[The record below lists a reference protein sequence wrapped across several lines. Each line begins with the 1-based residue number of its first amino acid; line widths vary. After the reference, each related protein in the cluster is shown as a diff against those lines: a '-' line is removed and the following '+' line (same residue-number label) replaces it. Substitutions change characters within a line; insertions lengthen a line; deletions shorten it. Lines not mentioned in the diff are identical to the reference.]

1 MSIPCDRGRRV
12 ALQEH
17 SWVMTTPIPW
27 GHRLAYAAPAFA
39 LAVVGIPLYVYIPKF
54 YTDVVGADIALVG
67 FVLLAIRLFDAVSDP
82 LIGALSDRTR
92 SPFGRRRPWIALGV
106 PPLVLGLYFLF
117 TPPALGPEAAL
128 LWFGTGMF
136 VVFFAWTAITVPYE
150 SLGAEITSDYDER
163 TSILALRDGAL
174 ILGTILAAASP
185 ALIQGVLGLEPG
197 AEGERQKFRAVALS
211 YAPLAL
217 LACLACV
224 LLVKER
230 HGYRRATA
238 FPNLRTLQERL
249 QNRPFRILLASYTIA
264 AIGSN
269 LPATLIPYYVD
280 YVIGDPNVE
289 QYLLLYF
296 LTGVLFLP
304 FWVRLARRVGKKP
317 AWLAAAALN
326 SVTFAGV
333 FFLGPGDSQ
342 AYAVLVVASGLGFGA
357 TLALPSA
364 MQADVIDYEE
374 VRTGERKEGE
384 IIGLW
389 AVSKKLAAAFGVFIA
404 FPILGAVGY
413 VPNAAQPEAVVLT
426 LKVLYAL
433 VPSLFN
439 LLGLWVAWHY
449 PIDRAAHERILAA
462 AAARRAGHPFEDPL
476 EAPARP

>member
-1 MSIPCDRGRRV
+1 MAAS
-12 ALQEH
+12 
-17 SWVMTTPIPW
+17 IPW
-27 GHRLAYAAPAFA
+27 GHRLAYASPAFA
-39 LAVVGIPLYVYIPKF
+39 LAVVGIPLYVYLPKF

-82 LIGALSDRTR
+82 IIGALSDRTK
-92 SPFGRRRPWIALGV
+92 SPLGRRRPWIALGV
-106 PPLVLGLYFLF
+106 PPLIIALYLLF
-117 TPPALGPEAAL
+117 SPPALSAEGAL
-128 LWFGTGMF
+128 LWFGVGLF
-136 VVFFAWTAITVPYE
+136 VVFLAWTAITVPYE
-150 SLGAEITSDYDER
+150 SLGAELTQDYDER
-163 TSILALRDGAL
+163 TAILSLRDGAL

-185 ALIQGVLGLEPG
+185 AIIQGVLGLGDGPD
-197 AEGERQKFRAVALS
+197 AERAKFRAVALS
-211 YAPLAL
+211 YAPLVV

-224 LLVKER
+224 WLVKER
-230 HGYRRATA
+230 HGHRSSTA
-238 FPNLRTLQERL
+238 LPSLRTLGARL
-249 QNRPFRILLASYTIA
+249 KNRPFRILLASYTIA

-296 LTGVLFLP
+296 LTGVVLLP
-304 FWVRLARRVGKKP
+304 FWVRLAKRVGKKP

-326 SVTFAGV
+326 SLTFAGV
-333 FFLGPGDSQ
+333 FFLGPGDSE
-342 AYAVLVVASGLGFGA
+342 AYAILVIASGLGFGA

-374 VRTGERKEGE
+374 LRSGERKEGE

-389 AVSKKLAAAFGVFIA
+389 AVSKKLAAAFGVFLA

-426 LKVLYAL
+426 LKILYAL

-449 PIDRAAHERILAA
+449 PIDKAAH
-462 AAARRAGHPFEDPL
+462 
-476 EAPARP
+476 

>member
-1 MSIPCDRGRRV
+1 MAAS
-12 ALQEH
+12 
-17 SWVMTTPIPW
+17 IPW

-39 LAVVGIPLYVYIPKF
+39 LAVVGIPLYVYLPKF

-82 LIGALSDRTR
+82 VIGALSDRTR
-92 SPFGRRRPWIALGV
+92 SPLGRRRPWIALGV
-106 PPLVLGLYFLF
+106 PPLVIALYLLF
-117 TPPALGPEAAL
+117 SPPALSPNGAL
-128 LWFGTGMF
+128 LWFGVGLF
-136 VVFFAWTAITVPYE
+136 VVFLAWTAITVPYE
-150 SLGAEITSDYDER
+150 SLGAELTQDYDER
-163 TSILALRDGAL
+163 TAILSLRDGAL

-185 ALIQGVLGLEPG
+185 AIIQGALGLGDGPD
-197 AEGERQKFRAVALS
+197 AERATFRAVALS
-211 YAPLAL
+211 YAPLVV

-224 LLVKER
+224 WLVKER
-230 HGYRRATA
+230 HGHRSSTA
-238 FPNLRTLQERL
+238 LPSLRTLGARL
-249 QNRPFRILLASYTIA
+249 KNRPFRILLASYTIA

-296 LTGVLFLP
+296 LTGVVLLP
-304 FWVRLARRVGKKP
+304 FWVRLAKRVGKKP

-326 SVTFAGV
+326 SLTFAGV

-342 AYAVLVVASGLGFGA
+342 AYAVLVIASGLGFGA

-374 VRTGERKEGE
+374 LRSGERKEGE

-389 AVSKKLAAAFGVFIA
+389 AVSKKLAAAFGVFLA

-426 LKVLYAL
+426 LKILYAL

-449 PIDRAAHERILAA
+449 PIDKAAHEKILAA
-462 AAARRAGHPFEDPL
+462 VRARRAGERYADPL
-476 EAPARP
+476 EAP

>member
-1 MSIPCDRGRRV
+1 MAAS
-12 ALQEH
+12 
-17 SWVMTTPIPW
+17 IPW
-27 GHRLAYAAPAFA
+27 GHRLAYASPAFA
-39 LAVVGIPLYVYIPKF
+39 LAVVGIPLYVYLPKF

-82 LIGALSDRTR
+82 IIGALSDRTK
-92 SPFGRRRPWIALGV
+92 SPLGRRRPWIALGV
-106 PPLVLGLYFLF
+106 PPLIIALYLLF
-117 TPPALGPEAAL
+117 SPPALSAEGAL
-128 LWFGTGMF
+128 LWFGVGLF
-136 VVFFAWTAITVPYE
+136 VVFLAWTAITVPYE
-150 SLGAEITSDYDER
+150 SLGAELTQDYDER
-163 TSILALRDGAL
+163 TAILSLRDGAL

-185 ALIQGVLGLEPG
+185 AIIQGVLGLGDGPD
-197 AEGERQKFRAVALS
+197 AERAKFRAVALS
-211 YAPLAL
+211 YAPLVV

-224 LLVKER
+224 WLVKER
-230 HGYRRATA
+230 HGHRSSTA
-238 FPNLRTLQERL
+238 LPSLRTLGARL
-249 QNRPFRILLASYTIA
+249 KNRPFRILLASYTIA

-296 LTGVLFLP
+296 LTGVVLLP
-304 FWVRLARRVGKKP
+304 FWVRLAKRVGKKP

-326 SVTFAGV
+326 SLTFAGV
-333 FFLGPGDSQ
+333 FFLGPGDSE
-342 AYAVLVVASGLGFGA
+342 AYAILVIASGLGFGA

-374 VRTGERKEGE
+374 LRSGERKEGE

-389 AVSKKLAAAFGVFIA
+389 AVSKKLAAAFGVFLA

-426 LKVLYAL
+426 LKILYAL

-439 LLGLWVAWHY
+439 LFGLWVAWHY
-449 PIDRAAHERILAA
+449 PIDKAAHEKILEAVR
-462 AAARRAGHPFEDPL
+462 ARRAGERFADPL
-476 EAPARP
+476 EAP

>member
-1 MSIPCDRGRRV
+1 AS
-12 ALQEH
+12 
-17 SWVMTTPIPW
+17 
-27 GHRLAYAAPAFA
+27 
-39 LAVVGIPLYVYIPKF
+39 
-54 YTDVVGADIALVG
+54 
-67 FVLLAIRLFDAVSDP
+67 
-82 LIGALSDRTR
+82 
-92 SPFGRRRPWIALGV
+92 GV
-106 PPLVLGLYFLF
+106 PPLVIALYLLF
-117 TPPALGPEAAL
+117 SPPALSPEGAL
-128 LWFGTGMF
+128 LWFGVGLF
-136 VVFFAWTAITVPYE
+136 VVFLAWTAITVPYE
-150 SLGAEITSDYDER
+150 SLGAELTQDYDER
-163 TSILALRDGAL
+163 TAILSLRDGAL

-185 ALIQGVLGLEPG
+185 AIIQGALGLGDGPD
-197 AEGERQKFRAVALS
+197 AERAKFRAVALS
-211 YAPLAL
+211 YAPLVV

-224 LLVKER
+224 WLVKER
-230 HGYRRATA
+230 HGHRSSTA
-238 FPNLRTLQERL
+238 LPSLRTLGARL
-249 QNRPFRILLASYTIA
+249 KNRPFRILLASYTIA

-296 LTGVLFLP
+296 LTGVVLLP
-304 FWVRLARRVGKKP
+304 FWVRLAKRVGKKP

-326 SVTFAGV
+326 SLTFAGV

-342 AYAVLVVASGLGFGA
+342 AYAILVIASGLGFGA

-374 VRTGERKEGE
+374 LRSGERKEGE

-426 LKVLYAL
+426 LKILYAL

-449 PIDRAAHERILAA
+449 PIDKAAHEKILEAVR
-462 AAARRAGHPFEDPL
+462 ARRAGERYADPL
-476 EAPARP
+476 EAP

>member
-1 MSIPCDRGRRV
+1 MAAS
-12 ALQEH
+12 
-17 SWVMTTPIPW
+17 IPW

-39 LAVVGIPLYVYIPKF
+39 LAVVGIPLYVYLPKF

-82 LIGALSDRTR
+82 VIGALSDRTR

-106 PPLVLGLYFLF
+106 PPLVIALYLLF
-117 TPPALGPEAAL
+117 SPPALSPDGAL
-128 LWFGTGMF
+128 LWFGVGLF
-136 VVFFAWTAITVPYE
+136 VVFLAWTAITVPYE
-150 SLGAEITSDYDER
+150 SLGVELTQDYDER
-163 TSILALRDGAL
+163 TAILSLRDGAL

-185 ALIQGVLGLEPG
+185 AIIQGVLGLG
-197 AEGERQKFRAVALS
+197 EGPDSERAKFRAVALT
-211 YAPLAL
+211 YAPLVV

-224 LLVKER
+224 WLVKER
-230 HGYRRATA
+230 HGHRSSTA
-238 FPNLRTLQERL
+238 LPSLRTLGARL
-249 QNRPFRILLASYTIA
+249 KNRPFRILLASYTIA

-296 LTGVLFLP
+296 LTGVVLLP
-304 FWVRLARRVGKKP
+304 FWVRLAKRVGKKP

-326 SVTFAGV
+326 SLTFAGV

-342 AYAVLVVASGLGFGA
+342 AYAILVIASGLGFGA

-374 VRTGERKEGE
+374 LRSGERKEGE

-389 AVSKKLAAAFGVFIA
+389 AVSKKLAAAFGVFLA

-426 LKVLYAL
+426 LKILYAL

-449 PIDRAAHERILAA
+449 PIDKAAHEKILEAVR
-462 AAARRAGHPFEDPL
+462 ARRAGERYADPL
-476 EAPARP
+476 EAP

>member
-1 MSIPCDRGRRV
+1 MAASIPW
-12 ALQEH
+12 
-17 SWVMTTPIPW
+17 S
-27 GHRLAYAAPAFA
+27 HRLAYASPAFA
-39 LAVVGIPLYVYIPKF
+39 LAVVGIPLYVYLPKF

-82 LIGALSDRTR
+82 IIGALSDRTK
-92 SPFGRRRPWIALGV
+92 SPLGRRRPWIALGV
-106 PPLVLGLYFLF
+106 PPLIIALYLLF
-117 TPPALGPEAAL
+117 SPPALSAEGAL
-128 LWFGTGMF
+128 LWFGVGLF
-136 VVFFAWTAITVPYE
+136 VVFLAWTAITVPYE
-150 SLGAEITSDYDER
+150 SLGAELTQDYDER
-163 TSILALRDGAL
+163 TAILSLRDGAL

-185 ALIQGVLGLEPG
+185 AIIQGVLGLGDGPD
-197 AEGERQKFRAVALS
+197 AERAKFRAVALS
-211 YAPLAL
+211 YAPLVV

-224 LLVKER
+224 WLVKER
-230 HGYRRATA
+230 HGHRSSTA
-238 FPNLRTLQERL
+238 LPSLRTLGARL
-249 QNRPFRILLASYTIA
+249 KNRPFRILLASYTIA

-296 LTGVLFLP
+296 LTGVVLLP
-304 FWVRLARRVGKKP
+304 FWVRLAKRVGKKP

-326 SVTFAGV
+326 SLTFAGV
-333 FFLGPGDSQ
+333 FFLGPGDSE
-342 AYAVLVVASGLGFGA
+342 AYAILVIASGLGFGA

-374 VRTGERKEGE
+374 LRSGERKEGE

-389 AVSKKLAAAFGVFIA
+389 AVSKKLAAAFGVFLA

-426 LKVLYAL
+426 LKILYAL

-449 PIDRAAHERILAA
+449 PIDKAAHEKILEAVR
-462 AAARRAGHPFEDPL
+462 ARRAGERFADPL
-476 EAPARP
+476 EAP

>member
-1 MSIPCDRGRRV
+1 MY
-12 ALQEH
+12 L
-17 SWVMTTPIPW
+17 
-27 GHRLAYAAPAFA
+27 
-39 LAVVGIPLYVYIPKF
+39 PKF

-82 LIGALSDRTR
+82 VIGALSDRTT
-92 SPFGRRRPWIALGV
+92 SPLGRRRPWIAFGV
-106 PPLVLGLYFLF
+106 PPLVIALYLLF
-117 TPPALGPEAAL
+117 SPPALSPDGAL
-128 LWFGTGMF
+128 LWFGVGLF
-136 VVFFAWTAITVPYE
+136 VVFLAWTAITVPYE
-150 SLGAEITSDYDER
+150 SLGAELTQDYDER
-163 TSILALRDGAL
+163 TAILSLRDGAL

-185 ALIQGVLGLEPG
+185 AIIQGVLGLGDGPDAG
-197 AEGERQKFRAVALS
+197 RAKFRAVAVS
-211 YAPLAL
+211 YAPLVV

-224 LLVKER
+224 WLVKER
-230 HGYRRATA
+230 HGHRSSAA
-238 FPNLRTLQERL
+238 LPSLRTLGERL
-249 QNRPFRILLASYTIA
+249 KNRPFRILLASYTIA

-296 LTGVLFLP
+296 LTGVVLLP
-304 FWVRLARRVGKKP
+304 FWVRLAKRVGKKP

-326 SVTFAGV
+326 SLTFAGV

-342 AYAVLVVASGLGFGA
+342 AYAVLVIASGLGFGA

-374 VRTGERKEGE
+374 LRSGERKEGE

-389 AVSKKLAAAFGVFIA
+389 AVSKKLAAAFGVFLA

-426 LKVLYAL
+426 LKILYAL

-449 PIDRAAHERILAA
+449 PIDKAAHEKILEAVR
-462 AAARRAGHPFEDPL
+462 ARRAGERYADPL
-476 EAPARP
+476 EAP

>member
-1 MSIPCDRGRRV
+1 MAAS
-12 ALQEH
+12 
-17 SWVMTTPIPW
+17 IPW

-39 LAVVGIPLYVYIPKF
+39 LAVVGIPLYVYLPKF

-82 LIGALSDRTR
+82 VIGALSDRTT
-92 SPFGRRRPWIALGV
+92 SPLGRRRPWIALGV
-106 PPLVLGLYFLF
+106 PPLVIALYLLF
-117 TPPALGPEAAL
+117 SPPTLSPNGAL
-128 LWFGTGMF
+128 LWFGVGLF
-136 VVFFAWTAITVPYE
+136 VVFLAWTAITVPYE
-150 SLGAEITSDYDER
+150 SLGAELTQDYDER
-163 TSILALRDGAL
+163 TAILSLRDGAL

-185 ALIQGVLGLEPG
+185 AIIQGALGLGDGPD
-197 AEGERQKFRAVALS
+197 AERAKFRAVALS
-211 YAPLAL
+211 YAPLVV

-224 LLVKER
+224 WLVKER
-230 HGYRRATA
+230 HGHRSSTA
-238 FPNLRTLQERL
+238 LPSLRTLGARL
-249 QNRPFRILLASYTIA
+249 KNRPFRILLASYTIA

-296 LTGVLFLP
+296 LTGVVLLP
-304 FWVRLARRVGKKP
+304 FWVRLAKRVGKKP

-326 SVTFAGV
+326 SLTFAGV

-342 AYAVLVVASGLGFGA
+342 AYAVLVIASGLGFGA

-374 VRTGERKEGE
+374 LRSGERKEGE

-389 AVSKKLAAAFGVFIA
+389 AVSEKLAAAFGVFLA

-426 LKVLYAL
+426 LKILYAL

-449 PIDRAAHERILAA
+449 PINKAAHEKILAA
-462 AAARRAGHPFEDPL
+462 VRARRAGERYADPL
-476 EAPARP
+476 EAP

>member
-1 MSIPCDRGRRV
+1 MAAS
-12 ALQEH
+12 
-17 SWVMTTPIPW
+17 IPW

-39 LAVVGIPLYVYIPKF
+39 LAVVGIPLYVYLPKF

-82 LIGALSDRTR
+82 VIGALSDRTR
-92 SPFGRRRPWIALGV
+92 SPLGRRRPWIALGV
-106 PPLVLGLYFLF
+106 PPLVIALYLLF
-117 TPPALGPEAAL
+117 SPPALSPNGAL
-128 LWFGTGMF
+128 LWFGVGLF
-136 VVFFAWTAITVPYE
+136 VVFLAWTAITVPYE
-150 SLGAEITSDYDER
+150 SLGAELTQDYDER
-163 TSILALRDGAL
+163 TAILSLRDGAL

-185 ALIQGVLGLEPG
+185 AIIQGALGLGDGPD
-197 AEGERQKFRAVALS
+197 AERAKFRAVALS
-211 YAPLAL
+211 YAPLVV

-224 LLVKER
+224 WLVKER
-230 HGYRRATA
+230 HGHRSSTA
-238 FPNLRTLQERL
+238 LPSLRTLGARL
-249 QNRPFRILLASYTIA
+249 KNRPFRILLASYTIA

-296 LTGVLFLP
+296 LTGVVLLP
-304 FWVRLARRVGKKP
+304 FWVRLAKRVGKKP

-326 SVTFAGV
+326 SLTFAGV

-342 AYAVLVVASGLGFGA
+342 AYAVLVIASGLGFGA

-374 VRTGERKEGE
+374 LRSGERKEGE

-389 AVSKKLAAAFGVFIA
+389 AVSKKLAAAFGVFLA

-426 LKVLYAL
+426 LKILYAL

-449 PIDRAAHERILAA
+449 PIDKAAHEKILAA
-462 AAARRAGHPFEDPL
+462 VRARRAGERYADPL
-476 EAPARP
+476 EAP

>member
-1 MSIPCDRGRRV
+1 MAAS
-12 ALQEH
+12 
-17 SWVMTTPIPW
+17 IPW
-27 GHRLAYAAPAFA
+27 GQRLAYAAPAFA
-39 LAVVGIPLYVYIPKF
+39 LAVVGIPLYVYLPKF

-82 LIGALSDRTR
+82 VIGALSDRTQ
-92 SPFGRRRPWIALGV
+92 SPLGRRRPWIALGV
-106 PPLVLGLYFLF
+106 PPLVIALYLLF
-117 TPPALGPEAAL
+117 APPALSPDGAL
-128 LWFGTGMF
+128 LWFGVGLF
-136 VVFFAWTAITVPYE
+136 VVFLAWTAITVPYE
-150 SLGAEITSDYDER
+150 SLGAELTQDYDER
-163 TSILALRDGAL
+163 TAILSLRDGAL

-185 ALIQGVLGLEPG
+185 AIIQGVLGLGDGPD
-197 AEGERQKFRAVALS
+197 AERAKFRAVALS
-211 YAPLAL
+211 YAPLVV

-224 LLVKER
+224 WLVKER
-230 HGYRRATA
+230 HAHRSSTA
-238 FPNLRTLQERL
+238 IPSLRTLGARL
-249 QNRPFRILLASYTIA
+249 KNRPFRILLASYTIA

-296 LTGVLFLP
+296 LTGVVLLP
-304 FWVRLARRVGKKP
+304 FWVRLAKRVGKKP

-326 SVTFAGV
+326 SLTFAGV

-342 AYAVLVVASGLGFGA
+342 AYAILVIASGLGFGA

-374 VRTGERKEGE
+374 LRSGERKEGE

-389 AVSKKLAAAFGVFIA
+389 AVSKKLAAAFGVFLA

-413 VPNAAQPEAVVLT
+413 VPNATQPEAVVLT
-426 LKVLYAL
+426 LKILYAL

-449 PIDRAAHERILAA
+449 PIDKAAHEKILEAVR
-462 AAARRAGHPFEDPL
+462 ARRAGERYADPL
-476 EAPARP
+476 EAP

>member
-1 MSIPCDRGRRV
+1 MAAS
-12 ALQEH
+12 
-17 SWVMTTPIPW
+17 IPW
-27 GHRLAYAAPAFA
+27 GHRLAYASPAFA
-39 LAVVGIPLYVYIPKF
+39 LAVVGIPLYVYLPKF

-82 LIGALSDRTR
+82 IIGALSDRTK
-92 SPFGRRRPWIALGV
+92 SPLGRRRPWIALGV
-106 PPLVLGLYFLF
+106 PPLIIALYLLF
-117 TPPALGPEAAL
+117 SPPALSAEGAL
-128 LWFGTGMF
+128 LWFGVGLF
-136 VVFFAWTAITVPYE
+136 VVFLAWTAITVPYE
-150 SLGAEITSDYDER
+150 SLGAELTQDYDER
-163 TSILALRDGAL
+163 TAILSLRDGAL

-185 ALIQGVLGLEPG
+185 AIIQGVLGLGDGPD
-197 AEGERQKFRAVALS
+197 AERAKFRAVALS
-211 YAPLAL
+211 YAPLVV

-224 LLVKER
+224 WLVKER
-230 HGYRRATA
+230 HGHRSSTA
-238 FPNLRTLQERL
+238 LPSLRTLGARL
-249 QNRPFRILLASYTIA
+249 KNRPFRILLASYTIA

-296 LTGVLFLP
+296 LTGVVLLP
-304 FWVRLARRVGKKP
+304 FWVRLAKRVGKKP

-326 SVTFAGV
+326 SLTFAGV
-333 FFLGPGDSQ
+333 FFLGPGDSE
-342 AYAVLVVASGLGFGA
+342 AYAILVIASGLGFGA

-374 VRTGERKEGE
+374 LRSGERKEGE

-389 AVSKKLAAAFGVFIA
+389 AVSKKLAAAFGVFLA

-426 LKVLYAL
+426 LKILYAL

-449 PIDRAAHERILAA
+449 PH
-462 AAARRAGHPFEDPL
+462 
-476 EAPARP
+476 

>member
-1 MSIPCDRGRRV
+1 MAAS
-12 ALQEH
+12 
-17 SWVMTTPIPW
+17 IPW
-27 GHRLAYAAPAFA
+27 GHRLAYACPAFA
-39 LAVVGIPLYVYIPKF
+39 LAVVGIPLYVYLPKF

-82 LIGALSDRTR
+82 IIGALSDRTK
-92 SPFGRRRPWIALGV
+92 SPLGRRRPWIALGV
-106 PPLVLGLYFLF
+106 PPLIIALYLLF
-117 TPPALGPEAAL
+117 SPPALSAEGAL
-128 LWFGTGMF
+128 LWFGVGLF
-136 VVFFAWTAITVPYE
+136 VVFLAWTAITVPYE
-150 SLGAEITSDYDER
+150 SLGAELTQDYDER
-163 TSILALRDGAL
+163 TAILSLRDGAL

-185 ALIQGVLGLEPG
+185 AIIQGVLGLGDGPD
-197 AEGERQKFRAVALS
+197 AERAKFRAVALS
-211 YAPLAL
+211 YAPLVV

-224 LLVKER
+224 WLVKER
-230 HGYRRATA
+230 HGHRSSTA
-238 FPNLRTLQERL
+238 LPSLRTLGARL
-249 QNRPFRILLASYTIA
+249 KNRPFRILLASYTIA

-296 LTGVLFLP
+296 LTGVVLLP
-304 FWVRLARRVGKKP
+304 FWVRLAKRVGKKP

-326 SVTFAGV
+326 SLTFAGV
-333 FFLGPGDSQ
+333 FFLGPGDSE
-342 AYAVLVVASGLGFGA
+342 AYAILVIASGLGFGA

-374 VRTGERKEGE
+374 LRSGERKEGE

-389 AVSKKLAAAFGVFIA
+389 AVSKKLAAAFGVFLA

-426 LKVLYAL
+426 LKILYAL

-449 PIDRAAHERILAA
+449 PIDKATHEKILEAVR
-462 AAARRAGHPFEDPL
+462 ARRAGERFADPL
-476 EAPARP
+476 EAP

>member
-1 MSIPCDRGRRV
+1 MAAS
-12 ALQEH
+12 
-17 SWVMTTPIPW
+17 IPW

-39 LAVVGIPLYVYIPKF
+39 LAVVGIPLYVYLPKF

-82 LIGALSDRTR
+82 VIGALSDRTT
-92 SPFGRRRPWIALGV
+92 SPLGRRRPWIALGV
-106 PPLVLGLYFLF
+106 PPLVIALYLLF
-117 TPPALGPEAAL
+117 SPPALSPDGAL
-128 LWFGTGMF
+128 LWFGVGLF
-136 VVFFAWTAITVPYE
+136 VVFLAWTAITVPYE
-150 SLGAEITSDYDER
+150 SLGAELTQDYDER
-163 TSILALRDGAL
+163 TAILSLRDGAL

-185 ALIQGVLGLEPG
+185 AIIQGVLGLGDGPD
-197 AEGERQKFRAVALS
+197 AERAKFRAVALS
-211 YAPLAL
+211 YAPLVV

-224 LLVKER
+224 WLVKER
-230 HGYRRATA
+230 HGHRSSTA
-238 FPNLRTLQERL
+238 LPSLRTLGARL
-249 QNRPFRILLASYTIA
+249 NNRPFRILLASYTIA

-296 LTGVLFLP
+296 LTGVVLLP
-304 FWVRLARRVGKKP
+304 FWVRLAKRVGKKP

-326 SVTFAGV
+326 SLTFAGV

-342 AYAVLVVASGLGFGA
+342 AYAILVIASGLGFGA

-374 VRTGERKEGE
+374 LRSGERKEGE

-389 AVSKKLAAAFGVFIA
+389 AVSKKLAAAFGVFLA

-426 LKVLYAL
+426 LKILYAL

-449 PIDRAAHERILAA
+449 PIDKAAHEKILEAVR
-462 AAARRAGHPFEDPL
+462 ARRAGERYADPL
-476 EAPARP
+476 EAP

>member
-1 MSIPCDRGRRV
+1 MAAS
-12 ALQEH
+12 
-17 SWVMTTPIPW
+17 IPW

-39 LAVVGIPLYVYIPKF
+39 LAVVGIPLYVYLPKF

-82 LIGALSDRTR
+82 VIGALSDRTR
-92 SPFGRRRPWIALGV
+92 SPLGRRRPWIALGV
-106 PPLVLGLYFLF
+106 PPLVIALYLLF
-117 TPPALGPEAAL
+117 SPPTLSPNGAL
-128 LWFGTGMF
+128 LWFGVGLF
-136 VVFFAWTAITVPYE
+136 VVFLAWTAITVPYE
-150 SLGAEITSDYDER
+150 SLGAELTQDYDER
-163 TSILALRDGAL
+163 TAILSLRDGAL

-185 ALIQGVLGLEPG
+185 AIIQGALGLGDGPD
-197 AEGERQKFRAVALS
+197 AERAKFRAVALS
-211 YAPLAL
+211 YAPLVV

-224 LLVKER
+224 WLVRER
-230 HGYRRATA
+230 HGHRSSTA
-238 FPNLRTLQERL
+238 LPSLRTLGARL
-249 QNRPFRILLASYTIA
+249 KNRPFRILLASYTIA

-296 LTGVLFLP
+296 LTGVVLLP
-304 FWVRLARRVGKKP
+304 FWVRLAKRVGKKP

-326 SVTFAGV
+326 SLTFAGV

-342 AYAVLVVASGLGFGA
+342 AYAVLVIASGLGFGA

-374 VRTGERKEGE
+374 LRSGERKEGE

-389 AVSKKLAAAFGVFIA
+389 AVSKKLAAAFGVFLA

-426 LKVLYAL
+426 LKILYAL

-449 PIDRAAHERILAA
+449 PIDKAAHEKILAA
-462 AAARRAGHPFEDPL
+462 VHARRAGERYADPL
-476 EAPARP
+476 EAP

>member
-1 MSIPCDRGRRV
+1 MAASV
-12 ALQEH
+12 
-17 SWVMTTPIPW
+17 PW

-39 LAVVGIPLYVYIPKF
+39 LAVVGIPLYVYLPKF

-82 LIGALSDRTR
+82 VIGALSDRTR

-106 PPLVLGLYFLF
+106 PPLVIALYLLF
-117 TPPALGPEAAL
+117 SPPALSPEGAL
-128 LWFGTGMF
+128 LWFGVGLF
-136 VVFFAWTAITVPYE
+136 VVFLAWTAITVPYE
-150 SLGAEITSDYDER
+150 SLGAELTQDYDER
-163 TSILALRDGAL
+163 TAILSLRDGAL

-185 ALIQGVLGLEPG
+185 AIIQGVLGLGDGPD
-197 AEGERQKFRAVALS
+197 AERAKFRAVALG
-211 YAPLAL
+211 YGPLVV

-224 LLVKER
+224 WLVKER
-230 HGYRRATA
+230 HGHRNASA
-238 FPNLRTLQERL
+238 LPNLRTLAERL

-264 AIGSN
+264 AMGSN

-296 LTGVLFLP
+296 LTGVILLP
-304 FWVRLARRVGKKP
+304 FWVRLAKRVGKKP

-326 SVTFAGV
+326 SLTFAGV

-342 AYAVLVVASGLGFGA
+342 AYAILVVASGLGFGA

-374 VRTGERKEGE
+374 LRSGERKEGE

-389 AVSKKLAAAFGVFIA
+389 AVSKKLAAAFGVFLA

-426 LKVLYAL
+426 LKILYAL

-449 PIDRAAHERILAA
+449 PIDKTAHEKILEAVR
-462 AAARRAGHPFEDPL
+462 ARRAGEDYADPL
-476 EAPARP
+476 EAS

>member
-1 MSIPCDRGRRV
+1 MAAS
-12 ALQEH
+12 L
-17 SWVMTTPIPW
+17 SW

-39 LAVVGIPLYVYIPKF
+39 LAVVGIPLYVYLPKF

-82 LIGALSDRTR
+82 IIGALSDRTR

-106 PPLVLGLYFLF
+106 PPLVIALYLLF
-117 TPPALGPEAAL
+117 SPPALSPEGAL
-128 LWFGTGMF
+128 LWFGVGLF
-136 VVFFAWTAITVPYE
+136 VVFLAWTAITVPYE
-150 SLGAEITSDYDER
+150 SLGAELTQDYDER
-163 TSILALRDGAL
+163 TAILSLRDGAL

-185 ALIQGVLGLEPG
+185 AIIQGVLGLGDGPD
-197 AEGERQKFRAVALS
+197 AERAKFRAVALS
-211 YAPLAL
+211 YAPLVV

-224 LLVKER
+224 WLVKER
-230 HGYRRATA
+230 HGHRGSTA
-238 FPNLRTLQERL
+238 LPSLRTLAERL
-249 QNRPFRILLASYTIA
+249 KNRPFRILLASYTIA

-296 LTGVLFLP
+296 LTGVVLLP
-304 FWVRLARRVGKKP
+304 FWVRLAKRVGKKP

-326 SVTFAGV
+326 SLTFAGV

-342 AYAVLVVASGLGFGA
+342 AYAILVIASGLGFGA

-374 VRTGERKEGE
+374 LRSGERKEGE

-389 AVSKKLAAAFGVFIA
+389 AVSKKLAAAFGVFLA

-426 LKVLYAL
+426 LKILYAL

-449 PIDRAAHERILAA
+449 PIDKVAHEKILEAVR
-462 AAARRAGHPFEDPL
+462 ARRAGERYADPL
-476 EAPARP
+476 EAP

>member
-1 MSIPCDRGRRV
+1 MAAS
-12 ALQEH
+12 
-17 SWVMTTPIPW
+17 IPW

-39 LAVVGIPLYVYIPKF
+39 LAVVGIPLYVYLPKF

-82 LIGALSDRTR
+82 VIGALSDRTT
-92 SPFGRRRPWIALGV
+92 SPLGRRRPWIALGV
-106 PPLVLGLYFLF
+106 PPLVIALYLLF
-117 TPPALGPEAAL
+117 SPPTLSPNGAL
-128 LWFGTGMF
+128 LWFGVGLF
-136 VVFFAWTAITVPYE
+136 VVFLAWTAITVPYE
-150 SLGAEITSDYDER
+150 SLGAELTQDYDER
-163 TSILALRDGAL
+163 TAILSLRDGAL

-185 ALIQGVLGLEPG
+185 AIIQGALGLGDGPD
-197 AEGERQKFRAVALS
+197 AERAKFRAVALS
-211 YAPLAL
+211 YAPLVV

-224 LLVKER
+224 WLVKER
-230 HGYRRATA
+230 HGHRSSTA
-238 FPNLRTLQERL
+238 LPSLRTLGARL
-249 QNRPFRILLASYTIA
+249 KNRPFRILLASYTIA

-296 LTGVLFLP
+296 LTGVVLLP
-304 FWVRLARRVGKKP
+304 FWVRLAKRVGKKP

-326 SVTFAGV
+326 SLTFAGV

-342 AYAVLVVASGLGFGA
+342 AYAVLVIASGLGFGA

-374 VRTGERKEGE
+374 LRSGERKEGE

-389 AVSKKLAAAFGVFIA
+389 AVSKKLAAAFGVFLA

-426 LKVLYAL
+426 LKILYAL

-449 PIDRAAHERILAA
+449 PIDKAAHEKILAA
-462 AAARRAGHPFEDPL
+462 VRARRAGERYADPL
-476 EAPARP
+476 EAP

>member
-1 MSIPCDRGRRV
+1 MAAS
-12 ALQEH
+12 
-17 SWVMTTPIPW
+17 IPW

-39 LAVVGIPLYVYIPKF
+39 LAVVGIPLYVYLPKF

-82 LIGALSDRTR
+82 VIGALSDRTT
-92 SPFGRRRPWIALGV
+92 SPLGRRRPWIALGV
-106 PPLVLGLYFLF
+106 PPLVVALYLLF
-117 TPPALGPEAAL
+117 SPPALSPEGAL
-128 LWFGTGMF
+128 LWFGVGLF
-136 VVFFAWTAITVPYE
+136 VVFLAWTAITVPYE
-150 SLGAEITSDYDER
+150 SLGAELTQDYDER
-163 TSILALRDGAL
+163 TAILSLRDGAL

-185 ALIQGVLGLEPG
+185 AIIQGALGLGDGPD
-197 AEGERQKFRAVALS
+197 AERAKFRAVALS
-211 YAPLAL
+211 YAPLVV

-224 LLVKER
+224 WLVKER
-230 HGYRRATA
+230 HGHRSSTA
-238 FPNLRTLQERL
+238 LPSLRTLGARL
-249 QNRPFRILLASYTIA
+249 KNRPFRILLASYTIA

-296 LTGVLFLP
+296 LTGVVLLP
-304 FWVRLARRVGKKP
+304 FWVRLAKRVGKKP

-326 SVTFAGV
+326 SLTFAGV

-342 AYAVLVVASGLGFGA
+342 AYAILVIASGLGFGA

-374 VRTGERKEGE
+374 LRSGERKEGE

-389 AVSKKLAAAFGVFIA
+389 AVSKKLAAAFGVFLA

-426 LKVLYAL
+426 LKILYAL

-449 PIDRAAHERILAA
+449 PIDKAAHEKILAA
-462 AAARRAGHPFEDPL
+462 VRARRAGERYADPL
-476 EAPARP
+476 EAP

>member
-1 MSIPCDRGRRV
+1 MAAS
-12 ALQEH
+12 
-17 SWVMTTPIPW
+17 IPW
-27 GHRLAYAAPAFA
+27 GHRLAYASPAFA
-39 LAVVGIPLYVYIPKF
+39 LAVVGIPLYVYLPKF

-82 LIGALSDRTR
+82 IIGALSDRTK
-92 SPFGRRRPWIALGV
+92 SPLGRRRPWIALGV
-106 PPLVLGLYFLF
+106 PPLIIALYLLF
-117 TPPALGPEAAL
+117 SPPALSAEGAL
-128 LWFGTGMF
+128 LWFGVGLF
-136 VVFFAWTAITVPYE
+136 VVFLAWTAITVPYE
-150 SLGAEITSDYDER
+150 SLGAELTQDYDER
-163 TSILALRDGAL
+163 TAILSLRDGAL

-185 ALIQGVLGLEPG
+185 AIIQGVLGLGDGPD
-197 AEGERQKFRAVALS
+197 AERAKFRAVALS
-211 YAPLAL
+211 YAPLVV

-230 HGYRRATA
+230 HGHRSSTA
-238 FPNLRTLQERL
+238 LPSLRTLGARL
-249 QNRPFRILLASYTIA
+249 KNRPFRILLASYTIA

-296 LTGVLFLP
+296 LTGVVLLP
-304 FWVRLARRVGKKP
+304 FWVRLAKRVGKKP

-326 SVTFAGV
+326 SLTFAGV
-333 FFLGPGDSQ
+333 FFLGPGDSE
-342 AYAVLVVASGLGFGA
+342 AYAILVIASGLGFGA

-374 VRTGERKEGE
+374 LRSGERKEGE

-389 AVSKKLAAAFGVFIA
+389 AVSKKLAAAFGVFLA

-426 LKVLYAL
+426 LKILYAL

-449 PIDRAAHERILAA
+449 PIDKAAHEKILEAVR
-462 AAARRAGHPFEDPL
+462 ARRAGERFADPL
-476 EAPARP
+476 EAP

>member
-1 MSIPCDRGRRV
+1 MAAS
-12 ALQEH
+12 
-17 SWVMTTPIPW
+17 IPW

-39 LAVVGIPLYVYIPKF
+39 LAVVGIPLYVYLPKF

-82 LIGALSDRTR
+82 VIGALSDRTT
-92 SPFGRRRPWIALGV
+92 SPLGRRRPWIALGV
-106 PPLVLGLYFLF
+106 PPLVIALYLLF
-117 TPPALGPEAAL
+117 SPPTLSPNGAL
-128 LWFGTGMF
+128 LWFGVGLF
-136 VVFFAWTAITVPYE
+136 VVFLAWTAITVPYE
-150 SLGAEITSDYDER
+150 SLGAELTQDYDER
-163 TSILALRDGAL
+163 TAILSLRDGAL

-185 ALIQGVLGLEPG
+185 AIIQGALGLGDGPD
-197 AEGERQKFRAVALS
+197 AERAKFRAVALS
-211 YAPLAL
+211 YAPLVV

-224 LLVKER
+224 WLVKER
-230 HGYRRATA
+230 HGHRSSTA
-238 FPNLRTLQERL
+238 LPSLRTLGARL
-249 QNRPFRILLASYTIA
+249 KNRPFRILLASYTIA

-296 LTGVLFLP
+296 LTGVVLLP
-304 FWVRLARRVGKKP
+304 FWVRLAKRVGKKP

-326 SVTFAGV
+326 SLTFAGV

-342 AYAVLVVASGLGFGA
+342 AYAVLVIASGLGFGA

-374 VRTGERKEGE
+374 LRSGERKEGE

-389 AVSKKLAAAFGVFIA
+389 AVSKKLAAAFGVFLA

-426 LKVLYAL
+426 LKILYAL

-449 PIDRAAHERILAA
+449 PINKAAHEKILAA
-462 AAARRAGHPFEDPL
+462 VRARRAGERYADPL
-476 EAPARP
+476 EAP